1 MPSPVFSMP
10 AGSGTRTH
18 TQSPA
23 ADFESA
29 SSTNSDMPTFC
40 ASKNTQEIIYHTKAD

>member
-1 MPSPVFSMP
+1 MT

-29 SSTNSDMPTFC
+29 SSTNSDMPTYITSVKTN
-40 ASKNTQEIIYHTKAD
+40 AIGNIPY